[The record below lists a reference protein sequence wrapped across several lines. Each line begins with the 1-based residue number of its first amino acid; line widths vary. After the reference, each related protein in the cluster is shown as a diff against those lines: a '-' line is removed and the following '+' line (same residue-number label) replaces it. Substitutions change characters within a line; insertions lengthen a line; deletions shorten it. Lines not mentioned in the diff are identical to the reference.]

1 MSQLD
6 DQHTEKEFS
15 EAIDRLSSG
24 KASGNENIPASVL
37 KENKDIFYKSATF
50 LFYAEEKE

>member
-6 DQHTEKEFS
+6 DQRTEKEFS

-24 KASGNENIPASVL
+24 KASGNESIPANVL
-37 KENKDIFYKSATF
+37 KEIKDIFYKSATF